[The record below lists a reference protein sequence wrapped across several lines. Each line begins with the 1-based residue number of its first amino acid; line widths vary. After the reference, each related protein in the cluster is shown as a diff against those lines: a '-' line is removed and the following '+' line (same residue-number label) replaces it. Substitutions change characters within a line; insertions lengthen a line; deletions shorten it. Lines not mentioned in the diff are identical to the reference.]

1 MKYTYKERKT
11 NDIQSLMSTH
21 VNLPKIEEKNKNTT
35 VAEYLHNAAEL
46 HLILQYVAVFEM
58 TW

>member
-1 MKYTYKERKT
+1 
-11 NDIQSLMSTH
+11 MSTH

-35 VAEYLHNAAEL
+35 VTEYLHNAAEL